1 MAVNMRA
8 LKCREVEP
16 QYIQEEGLDKH
27 HEGLLDLQLDLGGE
41 GHGGRGSAATAL
53 N

>member
-1 MAVNMRA
+1 MAVKRRA

-16 QYIQEEGLDKH
+16 QYIQEEGLGKH